1 MALALEPKNP
11 TAHYNK
17 GLVYQKQQK
26 LDEAIA
32 ELKKVREIDWK
43 FVDPTFNL
51 GELFITKGDA
61 ENAIIN
67 LKYFLGVNTSS
78 ANGHV
83 LLGKAY
89 ELKGAKDDA
98 INEYRTALK
107 FDPSYQDAKDALN
120 KLGVKN

>member
-1 MALALEPKNP
+1 
-11 TAHYNK
+11 
-17 GLVYQKQQK
+17 
-26 LDEAIA
+26 
-32 ELKKVREIDWK
+32 
-43 FVDPTFNL
+43 
-51 GELFITKGDA
+51 
-61 ENAIIN
+61 
-67 LKYFLGVNTSS
+67 
-78 ANGHV
+78 